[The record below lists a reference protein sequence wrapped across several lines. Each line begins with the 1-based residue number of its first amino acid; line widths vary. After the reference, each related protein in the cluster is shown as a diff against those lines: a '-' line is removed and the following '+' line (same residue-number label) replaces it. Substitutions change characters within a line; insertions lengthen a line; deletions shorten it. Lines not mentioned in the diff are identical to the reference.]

1 MHWKWAAASA
11 VGWPVFVRALQ
22 WLSEFG
28 PASQGRPRWML
39 PAAVSSIMAA
49 QVVTGMAVSIIE
61 RERSKETFAWLRTL
75 PVSDWHVVLSKF
87 VAAFVF
93 CLALG
98 LAWVLALWDVGPIL
112 TLPQF
117 VSAWCVTFLMASF
130 AILCQIAFSGR
141 VAVMSPMLVVFLVL
155 TAAMPILSSDQ
166 SFERMLALWRDP
178 ATHVWVWPVCA
189 VVEALIVGATYVSFH
204 ARDTHS
210 LVK

>member
-1 MHWKWAAASA
+1 MATQI
-11 VGWPVFVRALQ
+11 VTGV
-22 WLSEFG
+22 
-28 PASQGRPRWML
+28 
-39 PAAVSSIMAA
+39 AVSL
-49 QVVTGMAVSIIE
+49 IE
-61 RERSKETFAWLRTL
+61 RERSRETFAWLRTL

-98 LAWVLALWDVGPIL
+98 VAWLLALWDLGPIL

-130 AILCQIAFSGR
+130 AILCQIVFSGR
-141 VAVMSPMLVVFLVL
+141 VAVMWPMLVVFLVL
-155 TAAMPILSSDQ
+155 IVAQPITSSTP

-178 ATHVWVWPVCA
+178 ATHVWVWPVC
-189 VVEALIVGATYVSFH
+189 VGVEALMVAAAYASFH
-204 ARDTHS
+204 SRDTHS